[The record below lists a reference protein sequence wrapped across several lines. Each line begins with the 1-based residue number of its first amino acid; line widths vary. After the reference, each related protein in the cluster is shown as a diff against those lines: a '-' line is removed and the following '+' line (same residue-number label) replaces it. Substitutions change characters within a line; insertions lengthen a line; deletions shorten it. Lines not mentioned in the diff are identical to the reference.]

1 MDTKLKRSRTA
12 GTYAGSVILLI
23 SVVIAVSGVSVGLF
37 LNYYEYYLEEEHV
50 KESSR
55 ALLESFLSADFTIVT
70 LAGIIAAAALILVT
84 VCAGKR
90 NEDGT
95 MHYTW
100 FDKIHNEFKII
111 AGTGIAFPLAM
122 LTVMLSDVLQ
132 NSTFGTLMM
141 KKLTINS
148 SIWYDHYSSF
158 GYGGFSLLPE
168 WFVIMIFLMAITAMV
183 LIYIAIYI
191 SFVKRFKD
199 HSFWKGFLIV
209 EAVKKGIEAVK
220 RSERTELVV
229 ISVLIAGIVISAT
242 ALGSIPVLILT
253 LVFVPRLMK
262 QYREIRNGVN
272 RVKEGE
278 VSYKI
283 PVTSKTDLGRLA
295 EEINEV
301 SSATELAIAEELK
314 HQKMKTDLI
323 SNVSHDLKTPLT
335 SMISYVDLL
344 KREGLDSENAEEYL
358 RIIDEKTK
366 RLKQLTE
373 NLFEAAKASS
383 GEIPVNKE
391 NLQVGALLNQAVAEL
406 EERFEER
413 SLEIIYE
420 NKTETDEVISDGQL
434 LWRVIENLLVNV
446 SKYALENSRVYIDLY
461 NSDDE
466 VVLEIKNM
474 SKERLNISVD
484 ELMERFTRGDE
495 SRNTEGSGL
504 GLAIAKDLTEL
515 IGGEFRLAIDGDLFK
530 AAVSLPYGE

>member
-1 MDTKLKRSRTA
+1 MDTKLKKNSKAGRNIAVVLTVIGAVVAVLSLCAFIVVQNAYYRTA
-12 GTYAGSVILLI
+12 ETNIKNVAILENLAGAVLTTCVIAAIIAFISLIIAIFTTGKKDEDGNIYMNWFDRLYMEIKIVLGVVLVFLLAVI
-23 SVVIAVSGVSVGLF
+23 TNVIIESIEFSSFAMAIYRKAGIAYIYEGVYRGSLGMLPDWVAIWISILGLIVTVSIYMAIILSVVKQLR
-37 LNYYEYYLEEEHV
+37 NH
-50 KESSR
+50 
-55 ALLESFLSADFTIVT
+55 SFLRNFALVE
-70 LAGIIAAAALILVT
+70 GIMKLV
-84 VCAGKR
+84 
-90 NEDGT
+90 DT
-95 MHYTW
+95 MR
-100 FDKIHNEFKII
+100 K
-111 AGTGIAFPLAM
+111 
-122 LTVMLSDVLQ
+122 
-132 NSTFGTLMM
+132 
-141 KKLTINS
+141 
-148 SIWYDHYSSF
+148 
-158 GYGGFSLLPE
+158 
-168 WFVIMIFLMAITAMV
+168 
-183 LIYIAIYI
+183 
-191 SFVKRFKD
+191 
-199 HSFWKGFLIV
+199 
-209 EAVKKGIEAVK
+209 
-220 RSERTELVV
+220 SERTELIVMAV
-229 ISVLIAGIVISAT
+229 IVAGIIISAT
-242 ALGSIPVLILT
+242 IFGSIAVLALALI
-253 LVFVPRLMK
+253 FVPKLLS

-272 RVKEGE
+272 EVKTGN

-295 EEINEV
+295 EDINQV
-301 SSATELAIAEELK
+301 SSATEIAIAEELK

-406 EERFEER
+406 EEKFEER
-413 SLEIIYE
+413 SLEVIYE
-420 NKTETDEVISDGQL
+420 NKTETDEVVSDGQL
-434 LWRVIENLLVNV
+434 LWRIIENLLVNV

-461 NSDDE
+461 NSE
-466 VVLEIKNM
+466 GNVILEIKNM

-515 IGGEFRLAIDGDLFK
+515 IGGKFMLSIDGDLFK
-530 AAVSLPYGE
+530 ARVSLPYGE

>member
-12 GTYAGSVILLI
+12 GTYAGSVILLV
-23 SVVIAVSGVSVGLF
+23 SVVIAVAGVSIGLF
-37 LNYYEYYLEEEHV
+37 LDCYGYYLEEQHV

-55 ALLESFLSADFTIVT
+55 ALLESFMSADFTMVT
-70 LAGIIAAAALILVT
+70 FAGIIAVAALILVT
-84 VCAGKR
+84 ICAGKR

-100 FDKIHNEFKII
+100 FDKIHNEFKIVAV
-111 AGTGIAFPLAM
+111 AGITVLLPVVTG
-122 LTVMLSDVLQ
+122 MLSVALQ
-132 NSTFGTLMM
+132 TTSFGTLIM

-148 SIWYDHYSSF
+148 SIWYAHYSSF

-209 EAVKKGIEAVK
+209 ESVKKGIEAVK